1 MYEKTLPFNS
11 PKEAHGY
18 IKHDG
23 QTKSEQRELSDIGVS
38 FTPNSWLHIGI
49 IASANK
55 ITVALNDRSAEFNR
69 YETASAALSVVLN
82 SGKNS
87 FLLDELMIDNTT
99 AETLA
104 TFYEHTTNRVPWANL
119 SKSNDY
125 FILTVKDLQNFKTNI
140 FDTQLF
146 KDKVAEVI
154 QDYINNN
161 TQE

>member
-1 MYEKTLPFNS
+1 M
-11 PKEAHGY
+11 
-18 IKHDG
+18 
-23 QTKSEQRELSDIGVS
+23 
-38 FTPNSWLHIGI
+38 
-49 IASANK
+49 
-55 ITVALNDRSAEFNR
+55 
-69 YETASAALSVVLN
+69 
-82 SGKNS
+82 
-87 FLLDELMIDNTT
+87 LDELLVDITE
-99 AETLA
+99 AEA
-104 TFYEHTTNRVPWANL
+104 VDTFYEHTTNRVPWANL

>member
-1 MYEKTLPFNS
+1 M
-11 PKEAHGY
+11 
-18 IKHDG
+18 
-23 QTKSEQRELSDIGVS
+23 
-38 FTPNSWLHIGI
+38 
-49 IASANK
+49 
-55 ITVALNDRSAEFNR
+55 NDKAQEFNR

-125 FILTVKDLQNFKTNI
+125 FILTVADLENFKTNI
-140 FDTQLF
+140 FDTDIF
-146 KDKVAEVI
+146 KAKVLEI
-154 QDYINNN
+154 IN
-161 TQE
+161 EYHS

>member
-1 MYEKTLPFNS
+1 
-11 PKEAHGY
+11 
-18 IKHDG
+18 
-23 QTKSEQRELSDIGVS
+23 
-38 FTPNSWLHIGI
+38 
-49 IASANK
+49 
-55 ITVALNDRSAEFNR
+55 
-69 YETASAALSVVLN
+69 
-82 SGKNS
+82 
-87 FLLDELMIDNTT
+87 MIDNTT

-125 FILTVKDLQNFKTNI
+125 CILTVKDLQNFKTNI